1 MLKTVKRA
9 ILRGF
14 KAAGY
19 SIIKTTALADINT
32 ANEREIEAKALQ
44 TQTWAAAKEKEI
56 EDKVLQTQTWAA
68 AKDQAPSGR
77 WVADKDMCQ
86 RANLERV
93 PIPQERD
100 VDSRLPGMFR
110 YKRDL

>member
-19 SIIKTTALADINT
+19 SIVKTTALADINT
-32 ANEREIEAKALQ
+32 AKER
-44 TQTWAAAKEKEI
+44 EI

-68 AKDQAPSGR
+68 AKDHAPSKCR
-77 WVADKDMCQ
+77 FADKDMCQ